1 MLLEEYETEASMLH
15 DSQILDSSEVDVDTG
30 ATDANTTSNTTTET
44 EPREAFE
51 ELARPKPSTKFY
63 TT

>member
-30 ATDANTTSNTTTET
+30 ATDTNTMET
-44 EPREAFE
+44 EPGEAFE

>member
-15 DSQILDSSEVDVDTG
+15 DSQILDSSEVDVDPG
-30 ATDANTTSNTTTET
+30 ATAANTMET
-44 EPREAFE
+44 EPGEAFE
-51 ELARPKPSTKFY
+51 ELARAKPATKFY

>member
-15 DSQILDSSEVDVDTG
+15 DSQILDGSEVDVDPG
-30 ATDANTTSNTTTET
+30 ATAAYTMET
-44 EPREAFE
+44 EPGEAFE
-51 ELARPKPSTKFY
+51 ELARAKPATKFY